1 MKKTSTRSFLL
12 NFKSHD
18 DNEINFGVKSKSD
31 LFHRI
36 YPRKSTI
43 NNIIMFSKSI
53 RCYKS
58 KLIDD
63 VFINNN

>member
-53 RCYKS
+53 
-58 KLIDD
+58 
-63 VFINNN
+63 